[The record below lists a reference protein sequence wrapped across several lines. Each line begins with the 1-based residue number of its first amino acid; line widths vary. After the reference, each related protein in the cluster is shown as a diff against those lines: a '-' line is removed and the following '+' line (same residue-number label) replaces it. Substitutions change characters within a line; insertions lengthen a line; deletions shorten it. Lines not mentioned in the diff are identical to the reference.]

1 MQGALWIFHDRQRL
15 VEIGGML
22 VLEIN
27 PVEVFYQDEAA
38 VSQRLVVAFGLDPVP
53 SAQPTRER
61 AWIINLNDC
70 SQDTTPRV
78 SGSTRKINRLQPPRY
93 SWLNNQRC
101 SDQRAAAEAVFRDLA
116 PEDRAWVPVGAP
128 GKPEALTA
136 PVASQFIDLLAQTC
150 AGGNGGIQA
159 SAIGRSNCIKRRK
172 IQPSW

>member
-1 MQGALWIFHDRQRL
+1 MNNHAQ
-15 VEIGGML
+15 EIL
-22 VLEIN
+22 SIAR
-27 PVEVFYQDEAA
+27 PV
-38 VSQRLVVAFGLDPVP
+38 
-53 SAQPTRER
+53 
-61 AWIINLNDC
+61 
-70 SQDTTPRV
+70 RV
-78 SGSTRKINRLQPPRY
+78 SLIFIQRALCGSTRKINRLQPPRY